1 MGCRT
6 PRAGRIAHSRE
17 HDEGASF
24 HTLRHTAGF
33 WAAQAGESG
42 PVIARVLGQWPPTM
56 TERYLHLNPDHF
68 RGIVSALD
76 GAEQGRATQTA
87 TCSENGLDTSQA
99 HVVS

>member
-1 MGCRT
+1 MGCGT

-24 HTLRHTAGF
+24 HTLRHTAGS
-33 WAAQAGESG
+33 WAAQTGESG
-42 PVIARVLGQWPPTM
+42 PVIARFLGHAASTM

-76 GAEQGRATQTA
+76 GAEQGRETQTA
-87 TCSENGLDTSQA
+87 TCSENGLDASQA
-99 HVVS
+99 HVVN